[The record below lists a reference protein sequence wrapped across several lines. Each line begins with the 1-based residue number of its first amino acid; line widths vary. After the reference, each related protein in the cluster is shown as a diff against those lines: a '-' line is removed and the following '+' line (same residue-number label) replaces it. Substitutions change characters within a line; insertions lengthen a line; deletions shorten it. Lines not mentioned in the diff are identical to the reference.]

1 MAIAALPGHMRPRVA
16 RLRRA
21 VTAAAARLATPAKPV
36 LRNAAAIP
44 LTIAGWGCVA
54 ACVFEL
60 NVTAGLGVLGV
71 ILMVVEHQIA
81 DEP

>member
-1 MAIAALPGHMRPRVA
+1 MAIAALPGHMRPGLA
-16 RLRRA
+16 RLRRRA
-21 VTAAAARLATPAKPV
+21 AAAAARLLTPAKPV

-60 NVTAGLGVLGV
+60 NVIAGLGALGV

-81 DEP
+81 DEQ

>member
-1 MAIAALPGHMRPRVA
+1 MTVASLPSRAMPGVH
-16 RLRRA
+16 RLR
-21 VTAAAARLATPAKPV
+21 AAARGLLTRLLTPARPV

-60 NVTAGLGVLGV
+60 NTIAGLGVLGV
-71 ILMVVEHQIA
+71 ILMVLEHQIA
-81 DEP
+81 DEQ

>member
-1 MAIAALPGHMRPRVA
+1 MTVASLPRALPGLA
-16 RLRRA
+16 RLRRKVA
-21 VTAAAARLATPAKPV
+21 AAAARLLTPARPV

-54 ACVFEL
+54 AAVFEL
-60 NVTAGLGVLGV
+60 STIAGLGVLGV